1 MLEWPDTADARPEDF
16 EELIIEPFLGFCVG
30 WDGSSDDGED
40 VASGVENMRVVSGL
54 QNVLCDFEPFVV
66 VFGVVGGTE
75 EVVDLF
81 IGELV
86 CEDLVCDLIDGRNCE
101 LNPAR
106 VGEEF
111 VEVFEVW
118 FVDNEFF
125 LGKKKGIDRSV
136 EFLVK
141 VAAGRVSVI
150 WVVVGVV
157 SLGIE
162 FVEAFDD
169 VLFREVF
176 GDVFDAVDKDGAFGI
191 VELFVAEGPDIALF
205 IADKDGDIL
214 PECRGG
220 NEMVASDDVARK
232 TVYKGFVFAVVKK
245 IVELV

>member
-1 MLEWPDTADARPEDF
+1 M
-16 EELIIEPFLGFCVG
+16 
-30 WDGSSDDGED
+30 
-40 VASGVENMRVVSGL
+40 
-54 QNVLCDFEPFVV
+54 LCDLEPFVV
-66 VFGVVGGTE
+66 AFDIVGGAE
-75 EVVDLF
+75 EIVELLV
-81 IGELV
+81 GELV
-86 CEDLVCDLIDGRNCE
+86 CKDLVCDLIDGRVGE
-101 LNPAR
+101 LKPAR

-125 LGKKKGIDRSV
+125 LGEKKGIDGSV

-162 FVEAFDD
+162 FVEAFDN
-169 VLFREVF
+169 VLFGEMF

-191 VELFVAEGPDIALF
+191 FELFVAERPDVALF

-214 PECRGG
+214 PERRGSD
-220 NEMVASDDVARK
+220 EMVAGNDVARK
-232 TVYKGFVFAVVKK
+232 TVYEGFVFGVVKK

>member
-16 EELIIEPFLGFCVG
+16 EELVVEPFLGFCVG
-30 WDGSSDDGED
+30 RDGSSDDGEGIT
-40 VASGVENMRVVSGL
+40 SSVENMRVVGGL
-54 QNVLCDFEPFVV
+54 QNVLCNFEPFVV
-66 VFGVVGGTE
+66 VFNIVGGAE
-75 EVVDLF
+75 EIIDLLV
-81 IGELV
+81 GEFV
-86 CEDLVCDLIDGRNCE
+86 CEDLVCDLIDGCIGE
-101 LNPAR
+101 LKPAR
-106 VGEEF
+106 VGEKF
-111 VEVFEVW
+111 IEVFEVW

-125 LGKKKGIDRSV
+125 LGEKKGIDGSV

-141 VAAGRVSVI
+141 VAAGRVSII

-176 GDVFDAVDKDGAFGI
+176 GDVFDAVDKDGALGV
-191 VELFVAEGPDIALF
+191 VELFVAEGPDVAFF

-214 PECRGG
+214 PERRSG
-220 NEMVASDDVARK
+220 NEMVAGDDVARK
-232 TVYKGFVFAVVKK
+232 TVYESFVFTVVKK

>member
-1 MLEWPDTADARPEDF
+1 M
-16 EELIIEPFLGFCVG
+16 
-30 WDGSSDDGED
+30 
-40 VASGVENMRVVSGL
+40 
-54 QNVLCDFEPFVV
+54 LCDLEPFVV
-66 VFGVVGGTE
+66 AFDIVGGAE
-75 EVVDLF
+75 EIVELLV
-81 IGELV
+81 GELV
-86 CEDLVCDLIDGRNCE
+86 CKDLVCDLIDGRVGE
-101 LNPAR
+101 LKPAR

-125 LGKKKGIDRSV
+125 LGEKKGIDGSV

-162 FVEAFDD
+162 FVEAFDN
-169 VLFREVF
+169 VLFGEMF

-191 VELFVAEGPDIALF
+191 FELFVAERPDVALF
-205 IADKDGDIL
+205 IADKDGNIL
-214 PECRGG
+214 PERRGSD
-220 NEMVASDDVARK
+220 EMVAGNDVARK
-232 TVYKGFVFAVVKK
+232 TVYEGFVFGVVKK

>member
-1 MLEWPDTADARPEDF
+1 M
-16 EELIIEPFLGFCVG
+16 
-30 WDGSSDDGED
+30 
-40 VASGVENMRVVSGL
+40 
-54 QNVLCDFEPFVV
+54 LCDLEPFVV
-66 VFGVVGGTE
+66 VFDIVGGTE
-75 EVVDLF
+75 EVVELF

-86 CEDLVCDLIDGRNCE
+86 CKDLICDLIDGRVGE
-101 LNPAR
+101 LEPAG

-125 LGKKKGIDRSV
+125 LGEKKGIDGSV

-141 VAAGRVSVI
+141 VAADRVSVI

-169 VLFREVF
+169 VLFGEVF
-176 GDVFDAVDKDGAFGI
+176 GDVFDAVDKDGAFGV
-191 VELFVAEGPDIALF
+191 VELFVAEGPDVALF
-205 IADKDGDIL
+205 IADENGDIL
-214 PECRGG
+214 PERRGSD
-220 NEMVASDDVARK
+220 EMVAGDDVASE
-232 TVYKGFVFAVVKK
+232 TVYKSFVFAVVKK

>member
-1 MLEWPDTADARPEDF
+1 MF
-16 EELIIEPFLGFCVG
+16 
-30 WDGSSDDGED
+30 
-40 VASGVENMRVVSGL
+40 
-54 QNVLCDFEPFVV
+54 CDFEPLVV
-66 VFGVVGGTE
+66 VLDIVGGAE
-75 EVVDLF
+75 EIINLLV
-81 IGELV
+81 GEFV
-86 CEDLVCDLIDGRNCE
+86 CEDSVYNLVYGRVCE

-118 FVDNEFF
+118 FVDDEFF
-125 LGKKKGIDRSV
+125 LGEKKGIDGGV

-169 VLFREVF
+169 ILFGEVF
-176 GDVFDAVDKDGAFGI
+176 GDVFDAVDKDGTLGVF
-191 VELFVAEGPDIALF
+191 ELFVAEGPDVALF

-214 PECRGG
+214 PERRGG
-220 NEMVASDDVARK
+220 NEMVVGDDVAHK
-232 TVYKGFVFAVVKK
+232 TVYKSFVFAVAKK